1 MTSHKKNCAVRVAC
15 LLTVLFVLIICIFTS
30 SEAGLED
37 FIENLWP
44 DGYLYEW
51 WIAAAVIV
59 FFAAGTIWAFRPL
72 WTEKR
77 RRNDAVSRLSTCAII
92 AVLSSAMIMMP
103 VCATPSTNASVI
115 DYSFQY
121 ELHGYL
127 PEGLPLNGAGSP
139 SALLYGPPD
148 EYHLTVVCAVVVVVT
163 VTVVAGVAY
172 VTYKIIKACDGIG
185 KKKKKQLEDNDPDG
199 GTNTSSMVSASF
211 VIGYVPPTT
220 ADKADCDCEQPPF
233 SFNFGGTSTAT
244 AELSAYVPN
253 QERVVDLDSYL
264 TRKGLST
271 NRVGSSFSIDNQTVD
286 SLAGPVQVAYHNGVI
301 AVSIDGKT
309 NTATTTI
316 EYSSDLTSWRTLG
329 AISVPVGTR
338 INVGDSVT
346 DRSGPQ
352 GFWRVR

>member
-1 MTSHKKNCAVRVAC
+1 M
-15 LLTVLFVLIICIFTS
+15 VLFALVICLFMS
-30 SEAGLED
+30 SEVGLEN
-37 FIENLWP
+37 FIEHLWP
-44 DGYLYEW
+44 NGYLYEW
-51 WIAAAVIV
+51 WIVAAVIV
-59 FFAAGTIWAFRPL
+59 IFAAGTIWAFRPL

-77 RRNDAVSRLSTCAII
+77 RRNDPVSRVSTCAII
-92 AVLSSAMIMMP
+92 AVLSSAMVMMP
-103 VCATPSTNASVI
+103 VYATPSADASVI

-121 ELHGYL
+121 ELYGYL
-127 PEGLPLNGAGSP
+127 PEGLPLNGVGSP
-139 SALLYGPPD
+139 SALLYGPTD
-148 EYHLTVVCAVVVVVT
+148 EHNLTVVCAVVVVVT

-172 VTYKIIKACDGIG
+172 VTYKIIKACDGIS

-199 GTNTSSMVSASF
+199 GTNTSSTVSASF

-220 ADKADCDCEQPPF
+220 ADNANCDCAQPPF
-233 SFNFGGTSTAT
+233 NFNFGGASAVAT
-244 AELSAYVPN
+244 NLSAYVPD
-253 QERVVDLDSYL
+253 QEKAADLDSYL

-271 NRVGSSFSIDNQTVD
+271 NRVGSSFSIGNQTVD
-286 SLAGPVQVAYHNGVI
+286 SLAGLPVQVAYHNGVI
-301 AVSIDGKT
+301 VVSIDGKT